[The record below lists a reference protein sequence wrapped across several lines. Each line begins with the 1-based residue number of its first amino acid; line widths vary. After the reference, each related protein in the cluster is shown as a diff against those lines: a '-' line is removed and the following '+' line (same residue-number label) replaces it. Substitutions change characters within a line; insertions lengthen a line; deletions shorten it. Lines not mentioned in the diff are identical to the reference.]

1 MALKNLADL
10 FYDELCDIYSAEQQL
25 VEALPK
31 MQEKAANEK
40 LAAAF
45 EKHLAQT
52 QKQVERV
59 AKAFEETGKPAKAK
73 TCKAMKGL
81 VEEASSMMKENAEPE
96 VMDAAL
102 IACAQ
107 KVEHYEIATYG
118 TLCTWAQSLG
128 YAGALKVLKQN
139 MDEEEKTDKLL
150 SGLAEKINASAMA

>member
-1 MALKNLADL
+1 MTLKNLADL

-31 MQEKAANEK
+31 MQEKATNPK
-40 LAAAF
+40 LAEAF

-59 AKAFEETGKPAKAK
+59 EKAFADTGKVPKAK

-81 VEEASSMMKENAEPE
+81 IEEASSMMKENADAD

-118 TLCTWAQSLG
+118 TLCTWAESVG
-128 YAGALKVLKQN
+128 YKGALKLLKQS

-150 SGLAEKINASAMA
+150 SELAVKINASAMA